1 MTASSLRQLAQG
13 VGRAHQVVSRWIKH
27 PAWDQSRTPP
37 WDVEKARAWAARTL
51 RPDRSKVWEGPE
63 PVTVEPG
70 TLEALKK
77 NPISLARLKLMIV
90 RAEKLAIEKAI
101 LAGDYVPKADIQSQ
115 WNLAVVKVRTALLSL
130 PRGLSRELVGL
141 DGRHIEGR
149 LDEAIRDALL
159 ELSKKP
165 PEDG

>member
-1 MTASSLRQLAQG
+1 MTASSLRQLANG
-13 VGRAHQVVSRWIKH
+13 VGRAHQVVARWIKH
-27 PAWDQSRTPP
+27 PAWDQPRTPP
-37 WDVEKARAWAARTL
+37 WDIEKARAWAARTL

-70 TLEALKK
+70 NLEALKK

-101 LAGDYVPKADIQSQ
+101 LAGDYVPKADVQTQ
-115 WNLAVVKVRTALLSL
+115 WRLAAIRVRTAMLEI
-130 PRGLSRELVGL
+130 PRRRSRALVGL
-141 DGRHIEGR
+141 DATEIETR
-149 LDEAIRDALL
+149 LDAAIREALL
-159 ELSKKP
+159 ELSKGP